1 MNKVNVESVTLKD
14 LFSRPLR
21 IPKYQRGYCW
31 EKNHVESLLE
41 SLWYAEKSKTYHLG
55 TVILHKHSIQEKED
69 YNIVD
74 GQQRLLTLSILIY
87 CLEKDKT
94 VPSKFSL
101 PLLTSQTGDPDVI
114 KHIIDNRDIISNWI
128 FCHNKP
134 ASLEEFIQ
142 DKLTFT
148 SVTIYADKND
158 ENVDDRDEC
167 DPALP
172 LAWTFFNS
180 VNSGGKPL
188 SDFDLLKAH
197 HLRHLSIINDDSLI
211 QYKAS
216 KWDSNGEQQVHFFSS
231 TNLYEASL
239 AHTFYLIRSWLKN
252 RPICISELP
261 ADSRYCILQHYSAL
275 QSFPDAGGA
284 MKGLTGG
291 IIGGKQFFDW
301 TEYWVWQFNR
311 FCDNPVIKMLMN
323 MPWAPAQKHLRIIA
337 NALLF
342 YYFSKFGDV
351 YLADACIFI
360 LYRIG
365 RLRNKT
371 AKSKGAWYGN
381 GYDEKCVPHTI
392 SALEESP
399 SPEFFFKY
407 CQLPSNRYVRYY
419 NLKNIDQNQDTV
431 LLRKFNLGP
440 DWWKRFLVLASSSV
454 VQTPMKEDSIWIPD
468 IPQYHIGDSICFKK
482 EIAELL
488 NEVAHDFKWEF
499 DANTLKLSYKEN
511 A

>member
-1 MNKVNVESVTLKD
+1 MNKVNVESVTLSD
-14 LFSRPLR
+14 LYSRSLR

-31 EKNHVESLLE
+31 EKNHVENLLE

-55 TVILHKHSIQEKED
+55 TVILHKHSIHGNED

-87 CLEKDKT
+87 CLEKDK
-94 VPSKFSL
+94 PIPERHNL
-101 PLLTSQTGDPDVI
+101 PLLNSQTGDRDVI
-114 KHIIDNRDIISNWI
+114 RRIIENRDIISNWI

-134 ASLEEFIQ
+134 ASLEEFIW
-142 DKLTFT
+142 KRLTLT
-148 SVTIYADKND
+148 SVTICADKNGA
-158 ENVDDRDEC
+158 NVDDEGEY
-167 DPALP
+167 DPTLP
-172 LAWTFFNS
+172 LAWTFFNA

-197 HLRHLSIINDDSLI
+197 HLRHLSAINDDSLI

-216 KWDSNGEQQVHFFSS
+216 KWDSNGEQQVRFFSS
-231 TNLYEASL
+231 TSLYEASL

-275 QSFPDAGGA
+275 QSFPDAGGT

-301 TEYWVWQFNR
+301 TEYWAWQFNR

-323 MPWAPAQKHLRIIA
+323 IPWAPAQKHLRIIA

-399 SPEFFFKY
+399 SPEYFFKY
-407 CQLPSNRYVRYY
+407 CHLPSNRYVRYY
-419 NLKNIDQNQDTV
+419 NLKNTEQNQDTA

-440 DWWKRFLVLASSSV
+440 DWWKRLLVFAASSVDSSN
-454 VQTPMKEDSIWIPD
+454 QTVDYIWIPD
-468 IPQYHIGDSICFKK
+468 TPECHIGDSICSKK
-482 EIAELL
+482 QISELL
-488 NEVAHDFKWEF
+488 NEVAIDFRWEYS
-499 DANTLKLSYKEN
+499 DTLKLSYK